1 MRSRQ
6 SLIDLFSSF
15 LQFEAEHFSGWV
27 TDPKLRRSMQNSL
40 EQSPEA
46 PALENFWAL
55 YWHKCWK
62 AQQTPPAEAH
72 LSAYLQ
78 ETCYWAAK
86 KTASRFASTQCRLSD
101 CFQMAIAEVP
111 KILKIC
117 DPNQRASLK
126 TYSDVAFGN
135 IIRDALRQKQEIDF
149 CNDWGLLLKLSR
161 KRLQQSLQNAGLTAE
176 TVDRYLL
183 AWTCFEAAYVTTKS
197 PGVRKIQRPERDTW
211 EAMVKLYN
219 SKRHQLNSPGAE
231 CTPETLEKWLLFCAR
246 QARSF
251 LYPSVASLNAPKLGQ
266 ESGEWQDNLADEAH
280 ESLLVA
286 LIAEEET
293 ATRQI
298 QQTQIHN
305 ILTAALARLD
315 SQTQKLMQLYYQQE
329 LTQQQIARQLE
340 MPQYT
345 ISRRLAKA
353 REILLRALSQWSQET
368 MHISLTSNVVK
379 HISTLLEEWL
389 QSQYNSLHQ
398 NKHVYKEVQ

>member
-27 TDPKLRRSMQNSL
+27 TDPKLRRNMQNCL
-40 EQSPEA
+40 EQSPGA

-62 AQQTPPAEAH
+62 AQQTRLAEAH

-126 TYSDVAFGN
+126 TYSSVAFGN

-149 CNDWGLLLKLSR
+149 CSDWGLLLKLSR

-176 TVDRYLL
+176 TIARYLL
-183 AWTCFEAAYVTTKS
+183 AWTCFEAAYITNKS
-197 PGVRKIQRPERDTW
+197 PVVRRVQRPDRDTW

-231 CTPETLEKWLLFCAR
+231 CTAETLEKWLLFCAS

-251 LYPSVASLNAPKLGQ
+251 LYPSVAS
-266 ESGEWQDNLADEAH
+266 
-280 ESLLVA
+280 
-286 LIAEEET
+286 
-293 ATRQI
+293 
-298 QQTQIHN
+298 
-305 ILTAALARLD
+305 
-315 SQTQKLMQLYYQQE
+315 
-329 LTQQQIARQLE
+329 
-340 MPQYT
+340 
-345 ISRRLAKA
+345 
-353 REILLRALSQWSQET
+353 
-368 MHISLTSNVVK
+368 
-379 HISTLLEEWL
+379 
-389 QSQYNSLHQ
+389 
-398 NKHVYKEVQ
+398 